1 MTLGQYI
8 AELVTC
14 LERCDPK
21 AYGRMCHVV
30 GERVARVQLDDQS
43 VYIDMQD
50 RVLHIE
56 SAPPTDGLV
65 NGGEGATD
73 TATVLA
79 ILRGDLE
86 VSEAILNGSLAVYG
100 EIEEINRMFQAIEI
114 LLEASPHCPALQKL
128 KEHFVEESGSSTL
141 SADIPRASWYP
152 FAVES
157 PELELLGRNGLLPM
171 A

>member
-14 LERCDPK
+14 LERCDRK
-21 AYGRMCHVV
+21 AYDRMCHVV
-30 GERVARVQLDDQS
+30 GERVARIQLDDQS
-43 VYIDMQD
+43 VYIHMQD
-50 RVLHIE
+50 RVLTIE
-56 SAPPTDGLV
+56 AAPPDGLV

-100 EIEEINRMFQAIEI
+100 DIEQINRMFQAIET
-114 LLEASPHCPALQKL
+114 LLEASPRCPALQKL
-128 KEHFVEESGSSTL
+128 KEQFVEESGSSTPP
-141 SADIPRASWYP
+141 ADIPRASWYP
-152 FAVES
+152 FAVSSAEI
-157 PELELLGRNGLLPM
+157 ELLDCNGLLPS
-171 A
+171 